1 MKFCIKNKPLLERR
15 FVIKK
20 LGSVM
25 GIPGEGGEVLAPS
38 SPSSP
43 LSPLSSL
50 SPSPQTD

>member
-1 MKFCIKNKPLLERR
+1 
-15 FVIKK
+15 
-20 LGSVM
+20 M